1 MVGPSLAPTPT
12 PQIVSEHKF
21 HKFRSWR
28 DAGNENVTKDEVE
41 IEHLSVTSSTI
52 IARDTRCSNHIY
64 CCTEEGDMAFDIK
77 STARSLFGW
86 PEQPF

>member
-52 IARDTRCSNHIY
+52 EGATRAVLTI
-64 CCTEEGDMAFDIK
+64 
-77 STARSLFGW
+77 STAAQKRATWHLI
-86 PEQPF
+86 

>member
-52 IARDTRCSNHIY
+52 EARHALSNHIY
-64 CCTEEGDMAFDIK
+64 CCTEEGDTKPIRLARTALLAAF
-77 STARSLFGW
+77 A
-86 PEQPF
+86 PH

>member
-1 MVGPSLAPTPT
+1 MAPTPT

-52 IARDTRCSNHIY
+52 EARH
-64 CCTEEGDMAFDIK
+64 A
-77 STARSLFGW
+77 LF
-86 PEQPF
+86 

>member
-1 MVGPSLAPTPT
+1 
-12 PQIVSEHKF
+12 
-21 HKFRSWR
+21 
-28 DAGNENVTKDEVE
+28 VTKDEVE
-41 IEHLSVTSSTI
+41 IEHLIVTSSTMR
-52 IARDTRCSNHIY
+52 RDTRCSNHIY